1 MITQPRIAH
10 AGQKGPDI
18 KAYSRTYRRL
28 GIRHRPT
35 TSFFGGHMVDNTQHF
50 QHSHGLRADGVI
62 GPKTFEKLAPHFD
75 RYDKYLLKNTQ
86 VKPPPN
92 PRDLIVG
99 ACLAMLRHSPF
110 PYHEIRPYPATF
122 DQLYRTGSDCS
133 GTSTL
138 SYKYAHTAYPGLVSD
153 PNGFGFDGYGYT
165 GTLLNHGTRT
175 TTPRPG
181 DLCFY
186 YPTYSHVGVYLSS
199 GRVFSHGAPGQPHV
213 IGSSYASQF
222 RTYL

>member
-1 MITQPRIAH
+1 MVEAT
-10 AGQKGPDI
+10 
-18 KAYSRTYRRL
+18 
-28 GIRHRPT
+28 RH
-35 TSFFGGHMVDNTQHF
+35 VQHL
-50 QHSHGLRADGVI
+50 HGLQADGVL
-62 GPKTFEKLAPHFD
+62 GPKTFEHLAPHFD
-75 RYDKYLLKNTQ
+75 GYDKWLVRHTSVQ
-86 VKPPPN
+86 PPPH

-99 ACLAMLRHSPF
+99 ACLAMLRHAPF
-110 PYHEIRPYPATF
+110 PYEEIRPYPSTF
-122 DQLYRTGSDCS
+122 DELYRVGSDCS

-138 SYKYAHTAYPGLVSD
+138 AYKYADTAFPGLVSD

-175 TTPRPG
+175 TTPHSG

-186 YPTYSHVGVYLSS
+186 YPTYSHVGVYLGG

-213 IGSSYASQF
+213 IGSSYATQI